1 MLGSRFSPEIRRA
14 LKIDISAT
22 LLFTVFAGLTNPFIG
37 LILRR
42 ELQATPLQIAVMA
55 SAGGGCLLLSLLWA
69 KACHG
74 RPPLPYLV
82 WPAFVARGVFL
93 LVPFV
98 SSAWSFVGLVVA
110 RDFFGAA
117 VAPAHAAVVERIYP
131 RAQRGRALG
140 LVRMVGAVLGIGLA
154 LAAGQLFDRIGY
166 RWLFVVAALVGMAA
180 SLRLRRLSV
189 PEPETSDGEGVAGLR
204 GAWLTV
210 REDDAFRRLLVAS
223 FLFGFGCWIMTPA
236 HPLLMVDYL
245 QVSASQVGVC
255 AAVAAVATLVGSAY
269 WGWLVDRKSSLEAL
283 RVMYL
288 VGAMTPLIYYI
299 AWNPWVLVAS
309 AVTDSL
315 LAIGLELVW
324 MMAVI
329 DVAGPQR
336 TAQYVAIGATLAG
349 VRGIAGPLVG
359 GLVIHGFGIHA
370 VYLIA
375 AISTLSGAWLVGRDV
390 RLREAVS
397 EAPLQVS
404 EPIPGRPSRFSVF
417 LDPRRILREWAG
429 R

>member
-1 MLGSRFSPEIRRA
+1 MIGSRFSPEIRRA
-14 LKIDISAT
+14 LRIDISAT
-22 LLFTVFAGLTNPFIG
+22 LLFTVFAGLTGPFLG

-42 ELQATPLQIAVMA
+42 ELGATPLQLAVMS

-82 WPAFVARGVFL
+82 WPAFLARGVFL

-98 SSAWSFVGLVVA
+98 SSAWSFVGLVIT

-117 VAPAHAAVVERIYP
+117 VAPAQAAVVERVYP

-140 LVRMVGAVLGIGLA
+140 LVRMAGAVLSIGLA

-166 RWLFVVAALVGMAA
+166 RWIFVAAALLGMAA

-189 PEPETSDGEGVAGLR
+189 PEPEGDGDEGPAGLR
-204 GAWLTV
+204 EAWLTV
-210 REDDAFRRLLVAS
+210 REDHAFRRLLIAS
-223 FLFGFGCWIMTPA
+223 FLFGFGCWIQAPA
-236 HPLLMVDYL
+236 HPLLAVDVL
-245 QVSASQVGVC
+245 QVSASQVGVF
-255 AAVAAVATLVGSAY
+255 ASVAAVATLAGSAY

-288 VGAMTPLIYYI
+288 IGATTPLIYYI
-299 AWNPWVLVAS
+299 AWSPWVLVAS

-315 LAIGLELVW
+315 LAVGLELVW

-359 GLVIHGFGIHA
+359 GLVIHAFGIHA

-375 AISTLSGAWLVGRDV
+375 AILTFSGAWLVGRELRV
-390 RLREAVS
+390 RVP
-397 EAPLQVS
+397 APALT
-404 EPIPGRPSRFSVF
+404 P
-417 LDPRRILREWAG
+417 
-429 R
+429 

>member
-1 MLGSRFSPEIRRA
+1 MIGSRFSPEIRRA
-14 LKIDISAT
+14 LRIDISAT
-22 LLFTVFAGLTNPFIG
+22 LLFTVFAGLTGPFLG

-42 ELQATPLQIAVMA
+42 ELGATPLQLAVMS

-82 WPAFVARGVFL
+82 WPAFLARGVFL

-117 VAPAHAAVVERIYP
+117 VAPAHAAVVERVYP

-140 LVRMVGAVLGIGLA
+140 LVRMAGAVLSIGLA

-166 RWLFVVAALVGMAA
+166 RWIFVAAALLGMAA

-189 PEPETSDGEGVAGLR
+189 PEPEGDGDEGPAGLR
-204 GAWLTV
+204 EAWLTV
-210 REDDAFRRLLVAS
+210 REDHAFRRLLIAS
-223 FLFGFGCWIMTPA
+223 FLFGFGCWIQAPA
-236 HPLLMVDYL
+236 HPLLAVDVL
-245 QVSASQVGVC
+245 QVSASQVGVF
-255 AAVAAVATLVGSAY
+255 ASVAAVATLAGSAY

-288 VGAMTPLIYYI
+288 IGATTPLIYYI
-299 AWNPWVLVAS
+299 AWSPWVLVAS

-349 VRGIAGPLVG
+349 VRGVAGPLVG
-359 GLVIHGFGIHA
+359 GLIIHAFGIHA

-375 AISTLSGAWLVGRDV
+375 AILTFSGAWLVGRELRV
-390 RLREAVS
+390 RVP
-397 EAPLQVS
+397 APVLT
-404 EPIPGRPSRFSVF
+404 P
-417 LDPRRILREWAG
+417 
-429 R
+429 